1 MELVEIEAKF
11 KEILE
16 SREYQEQKNIKL
28 SSLMS
33 YLERFYDIQILEN
46 HTTEEQKQSKEFKLY
61 LEIARAR
68 K

>member
-16 SREYQEQKNIKL
+16 SKENQEKKNIKL

-33 YLERFYDIQILEN
+33 YLERFYNIQILES

>member
-11 KEILE
+11 KEIIE
-16 SREYQEQKNIKL
+16 SRENQEKKNIRL
-28 SSLMS
+28 SFLMTH
-33 YLERFYDIQILEN
+33 LERFYNIQILEN
-46 HTTEEQKQSKEFKLY
+46 QTTEEQRQSKEFKLY

>member
-16 SREYQEQKNIKL
+16 SKEYQEQKNIKL

>member
-1 MELVEIEAKF
+1 MELLEIEAKF

-16 SREYQEQKNIKL
+16 SKENQEKKNISL
-28 SSLMS
+28 SFLMTH
-33 YLERFYDIQILEN
+33 LERFYNIEILEN
-46 HTTEEQKQSKEFKLY
+46 HTTEEQRQSKEFKLY

>member
-11 KEILE
+11 KEIIE
-16 SREYQEQKNIKL
+16 SRENQEKKNIRL
-28 SSLMS
+28 SFLMTH
-33 YLERFYDIQILEN
+33 LERFYNIQILEN
-46 HTTEEQKQSKEFKLY
+46 QTTEEQRQSKEFNLY